1 MDISLFTDG
10 KITVKHY
17 SENGKQVVKIENSK
31 TKNTL
36 FYRGDSINRAKQI
49 FSDVVKWIQKN
60 QE

>member
-10 KITVKHY
+10 KSTVKHC

-31 TKNTL
+31 TDNAV
-36 FYRGDSINRAKQI
+36 FYRGDSINRAKKM
-49 FSDVVKWIQKN
+49 FSDLIKWLKN

>member
-10 KITVKHY
+10 KITVKHC

-31 TKNTL
+31 TKNAV
-36 FYRGDSINRAKQI
+36 FYRGDSINRAKKM
-49 FSDVVKWIQKN
+49 FSELIKWLKN